1 MNILL
6 IEDNIGDVIMI
17 QQALEESEFLFNLN
31 TVHNGEIALAYLKQ
45 YEEIPVPDLILLDI
59 NLPRKDGF
67 QVLEEIKRIDSLKEV
82 PVIIVTSSSDNED
95 KLTAESLGARGF
107 LTKPINYQEYMAQLR
122 EIMNRV
128 LNVEK

>member
-6 IEDNIGDVIMI
+6 IEDNIGDVILI
-17 QQALEESEFLFNLN
+17 QQALEESEFLINLN
-31 TVHNGEIALAYLKQ
+31 TVHNGEIAMTYLNQ
-45 YEEIPVPDLILLDI
+45 FEEILPPDLILLDI

-67 QVLEEIKRIDSLKEV
+67 QVLEKIKRNNNLKEV
-82 PVIIVTSSSDNED
+82 PVIIVTSSSDSED

-107 LTKPINYQEYMAQLR
+107 LTKPANYKEYMAQLR
-122 EIMNRV
+122 EIMARV